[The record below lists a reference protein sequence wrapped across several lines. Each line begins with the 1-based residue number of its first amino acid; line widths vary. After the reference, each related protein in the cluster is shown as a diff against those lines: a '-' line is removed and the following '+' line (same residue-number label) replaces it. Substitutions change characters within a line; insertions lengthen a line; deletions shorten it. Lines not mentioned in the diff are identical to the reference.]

1 MLGLFNTLNLGV
13 SALQAD
19 EMGVEVAG
27 QNLANSSNTS
37 YTRQTVDLQANT
49 PISTPIGMEG
59 TGVQVS
65 SIQQVSDAL
74 LNGQIQDESSVGG
87 YWNAQQT
94 ALEDA
99 QTQLGES
106 LNLNNTDSTSSTSTS
121 DLSDELNS
129 LFNAFQS
136 LATDPT
142 SISQRQNLV
151 NQAQALASGFNQ
163 ASQQIST
170 LNSNLNTQVSTDVSS
185 ANQLL
190 SQIAT
195 LNGQIAT
202 ATASAGNANDLSD
215 TREQDLENLANLV
228 NIQTTTNT
236 NGTVDVSVGGA
247 QLISGNQT
255 LDTLQTY
262 DPGNGQLLVETASG
276 GTPLTLTGGAIQGTI
291 DARDGTLQTLSSGL
305 DNLASSLITQ
315 VNGIYSTGYDLN
327 GDTGAALFTGTDAGT
342 MGVNTAL
349 QTDPSLVQAGG
360 VSGDT
365 GDNSVALQLGNL
377 GQQSIASLNNETFS
391 DNLSAQVG
399 SFGFDV
405 SNANGQVSNYTAVNT
420 MLQNQRG
427 SVSGVS
433 VEQEVSNLITYQE
446 AYSASSKIITTVD
459 QMLSTVIGMQSP

>member
-65 SIQQVSDAL
+65 SIQQVSDSL

-94 ALEDA
+94 ALQDA

-106 LNLNNTDSTSSTSTS
+106 LNLDSTSSTSGGE

-170 LNSNLNTQVSTDVSS
+170 LNGDLNTQVSTDVSS

-202 ATASAGNANDLSD
+202 ATASGGNANDLSD

-247 QLISGNQT
+247 QLISGNQS

-305 DNLASSLITQ
+305 DNLASSIITE

-405 SNANGQVSNYTAVNT
+405 SNANDQVSNYTAVNT